1 MDGLILFFM
10 KDIPSEKEVKKNG
23 ISLGEMDAK
32 LLRKI
37 EELTLYTIEQE
48 KKINNLE
55 KNNKLLKSL
64 VSQLASLKVDIEK
77 LKTEK

>member
-1 MDGLILFFM
+1 L

>member
-1 MDGLILFFM
+1 
-10 KDIPSEKEVKKNG
+10 VKKNG